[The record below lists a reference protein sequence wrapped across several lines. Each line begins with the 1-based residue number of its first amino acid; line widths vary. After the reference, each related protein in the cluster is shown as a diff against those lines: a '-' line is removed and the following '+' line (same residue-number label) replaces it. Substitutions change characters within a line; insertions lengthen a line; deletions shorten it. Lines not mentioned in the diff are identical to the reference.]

1 MNGMPRQQQDER
13 RTASVRISLLSALSD
28 MFVRMFES
36 YELLLPEAV
45 AGLDELGLLNT
56 MELATVLETMAVDV
70 QVAVIQEICRRQV
83 RGAARTRPTPPR
95 ALSSSSRSSRRRR
108 RKARKRRLRRH

>member
-1 MNGMPRQQQDER
+1 MRGQPQ
-13 RTASVRISLLSALSD
+13 AFGSGWLSPLRD
-28 MFVRMFES
+28 TFEYMFDSFE
-36 YELLLPEAV
+36 LPPPQAV
-45 AGLDELGLLNT
+45 AGLDDIGLMDT

-83 RGAARTRPTPPR
+83 RGAGGTRPTPPRAR

-108 RKARKRRLRRH
+108 RRKARKRRLRRQ

>member
-1 MNGMPRQQQDER
+1 
-13 RTASVRISLLSALSD
+13 
-28 MFVRMFES
+28 MFDSFE
-36 YELLLPEAV
+36 LPPPQAV
-45 AGLDELGLLNT
+45 ASLDDMGLLDT
-56 MELATVLETMAVDV
+56 MELATVLETIAVDV